1 MKSIK
6 KINNM
11 KIFIYKTLFVF
22 ILLYII
28 LHLTIGVA
36 VRNAQQKFQ
45 KIFSKDGI
53 ENTKIKIRKEI
64 NNALEK
70 EKIFTDEDR
79 ELIKKIIIKIKKE
92 LN

>member
-1 MKSIK
+1 MKT
-6 KINNM
+6 
-11 KIFIYKTLFVF
+11 FIYKTLFIF

-36 VRNAQQKFQ
+36 VRNLQHKYQQ
-45 KIFSKDGI
+45 IFSKDGI
-53 ENTKIKIRKEI
+53 ENMKIKIRKEI

-70 EKIFTDEDR
+70 DKIFTDEDR
-79 ELIKKIIIKIKKE
+79 ELIKKLIIKIKKE

>member
-64 NNALEK
+64 NNALDK

>member
-36 VRNAQQKFQ
+36 TRNLQHKYQQ
-45 KIFSKDGI
+45 IFSKDGI
-53 ENTKIKIRKEI
+53 EKTKIKIRKEI
-64 NNALEK
+64 NNVLDK

>member
-1 MKSIK
+1 MKT
-6 KINNM
+6 
-11 KIFIYKTLFVF
+11 FIYKTLFIF

-28 LHLTIGVA
+28 LHLAIGVA
-36 VRNAQQKFQ
+36 VRNIQHKYHQ
-45 KIFSKDGI
+45 IFSKDGI

-70 EKIFTDEDR
+70 DKIFSDEDR
-79 ELIKKIIIKIKKE
+79 ELIKKLIIKIKKE

>member
-1 MKSIK
+1 
-6 KINNM
+6 M

-64 NNALEK
+64 NNALDK

>member
-1 MKSIK
+1 MKT
-6 KINNM
+6 
-11 KIFIYKTLFVF
+11 FIYKTLFIF

-36 VRNAQQKFQ
+36 VRNAQHKYQQ
-45 KIFSKDGI
+45 IFSKDGI
-53 ENTKIKIRKEI
+53 ENMKIKIRKEI

-70 EKIFTDEDR
+70 DKIFTDEDR
-79 ELIKKIIIKIKKE
+79 ELIKKLIIKIKKE

>member
-1 MKSIK
+1 MKT
-6 KINNM
+6 
-11 KIFIYKTLFVF
+11 FIYKTLFIF

-36 VRNAQQKFQ
+36 ARNLQHKYQQ
-45 KIFSKDGI
+45 IFSKDGI
-53 ENTKIKIRKEI
+53 ENMKIKIRKEI

-70 EKIFTDEDR
+70 DKIFTDEDR
-79 ELIKKIIIKIKKE
+79 ELIKKLIIKIKKE

>member
-1 MKSIK
+1 MKT
-6 KINNM
+6 
-11 KIFIYKTLFVF
+11 FIYKTLFIF

-36 VRNAQQKFQ
+36 TRNLQHKYQ
-45 KIFSKDGI
+45 DGI
-53 ENTKIKIRKEI
+53 ENMKIKIRKEV

-70 EKIFTDEDR
+70 DKIFTDEDR
-79 ELIKKIIIKIKKE
+79 ELIKKLIIKIKKE

>member
-28 LHLTIGVA
+28 LHLTIGVT
-36 VRNAQQKFQ
+36 VRNAQHKFK

-53 ENTKIKIRKEI
+53 ENTKMKIRKEI

>member
-1 MKSIK
+1 MKT
-6 KINNM
+6 
-11 KIFIYKTLFVF
+11 FIYKTLFIF

-36 VRNAQQKFQ
+36 VRNFQHKYQQ
-45 KIFSKDGI
+45 IFSKDGI
-53 ENTKIKIRKEI
+53 ENTKTKIRKEI

-70 EKIFTDEDR
+70 DKIFTDEDR
-79 ELIKKIIIKIKKE
+79 ELIKKLIIKIKKE